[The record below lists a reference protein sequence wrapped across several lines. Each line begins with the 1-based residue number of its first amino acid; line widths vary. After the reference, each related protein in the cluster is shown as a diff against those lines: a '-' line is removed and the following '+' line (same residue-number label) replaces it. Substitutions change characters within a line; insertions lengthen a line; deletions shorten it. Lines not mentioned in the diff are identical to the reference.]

1 MDRTEEKRWSIYIDI
16 EGFSLLYPKEDLILH
31 SLGEVMR
38 AIFRIGSRK
47 YFDEGERLFAHQY
60 GDGFLVISDFHEP
73 SLERCASIAIAILRH
88 VASTGRFARAAIA
101 EGDVA
106 DIVDCYPREVLDERH
121 GGDHTSLQFGSGIM
135 TLTPVMGSALINAVG
150 IDKKGPKGP
159 LLLAANDF
167 SSRLGD
173 EIKYKATDD
182 TGRLIAIDWVNSKS
196 ALATDISK
204 TSNLAAP
211 SLENL
216 QTSFSQYCNETN
228 PPLQWRE
235 NVETYLSLKA

>member
-1 MDRTEEKRWSIYIDI
+1 VDRTEEKRWAIYIDI

-47 YFDEGERLFAHQY
+47 YFNEGERLFAHQY
-60 GDGFLVISDFHEP
+60 GDGFLVISDFHEQ
-73 SLERCASIAIAILRH
+73 SLERCASIAIAVLRH

-101 EGDVA
+101 EGDIA
-106 DIVDCYPREVLDERH
+106 DIIGCYPREVLDERNE
-121 GGDHTSLQFGSGIM
+121 GDHTSLQFGSGIM

-159 LLLAANDF
+159 LLLAAKDF
-167 SSRLGD
+167 SSRVGD
-173 EIKYKATDD
+173 EIKYKETEDS
-182 TGRLIAIDWVNSKS
+182 GQLIAIDWVNSRS
-196 ALATDISK
+196 TLATEITK

-211 SLENL
+211 SIDML
-216 QTSFSQYCNETN
+216 QTSFSRYCKETD
-228 PPLQWRE
+228 PPMQWRE
-235 NVETYLSLKA
+235 NVEKYLGLKA